1 MNIEVLDVDGKEY
14 YIVKKI
20 NNNGNL
26 YYILVN
32 TMDKNDLII
41 RKYLK
46 EDNEEYIVGLDDE
59 KEYYDVMKKYNNGEK
74 NE

>member
-46 EDNEEYIVGLDDE
+46 ENNEEYIVGLDDE
-59 KEYYDVMKKYNNGEK
+59 KEYYDVMKKYTDGEK

>member
-32 TMDKNDLII
+32 TMDRNDLII

-46 EDNEEYIVGLDDE
+46 ENNEEYIVGLDDE
-59 KEYYDVMKKYNNGEK
+59 KEYYDVMKKYNDGDK

>member
-1 MNIEVLDVDGKEY
+1 MNIEVLDIDGKEY
-14 YIVKKI
+14 YIVEKI

-32 TMDKNDLII
+32 TMDRNDLII

-46 EDNEEYIVGLDDE
+46 ENNEEYIVGLDDE

>member
-32 TMDKNDLII
+32 TMDRNDLII

-59 KEYYDVMKKYNNGEK
+59 KEYYDVMKKYTDGEK

>member
-32 TMDKNDLII
+32 TMDRNDLII

-46 EDNEEYIVGLDDE
+46 ENNEEYIVGLDDE

>member
-32 TMDKNDLII
+32 TMDRNDLII

-46 EDNEEYIVGLDDE
+46 ENNEEYIVGLDDE
-59 KEYYDVMKKYNNGEK
+59 KEYYDVMKKYNDGEK

>member
-32 TMDKNDLII
+32 TMDRNDLII

>member
-14 YIVKKI
+14 YIVDKI

>member
-46 EDNEEYIVGLDDE
+46 ENNEEYIVGLDDE

>member
-14 YIVKKI
+14 YIVEKI
-20 NNNGNL
+20 NNEGNL

-46 EDNEEYIVGLDDE
+46 EDN
-59 KEYYDVMKKYNNGEK
+59 DVMKKYNNGEK

>member
-14 YIVKKI
+14 YIVEKI
-20 NNNGNL
+20 NNEGNL

>member
-59 KEYYDVMKKYNNGEK
+59 KEYYDVMKKYNDGEK

>member
-46 EDNEEYIVGLDDE
+46 ENNEEYIVGLDDE
-59 KEYYDVMKKYNNGEK
+59 KEYYDVMKKYNDGEK

>member
-32 TMDKNDLII
+32 TMDRNDLII

-59 KEYYDVMKKYNNGEK
+59 KEYYDVMKKYNDGEK